1 MSESVYTTPKAHLL
15 PISPPYLKKC
25 PLLPSD
31 LVLKIAFYDTV
42 VIKTEV
48 DACGL
53 QMHKQTKMKPWNCVN
68 FVKPEKVLHW
78 VNFISHHSYC
88 KNTILQF
95 KNKSHLMLL
104 GLGTSVSYS
113 WPFSGKLS
121 RSPLPKKKCSK
132 KLILNRKK
140 MLIT

>member
-53 QMHKQTKMKPWNCVN
+53 QMHKQTKMKP
-68 FVKPEKVLHW
+68 
-78 VNFISHHSYC
+78 
-88 KNTILQF
+88 
-95 KNKSHLMLL
+95 
-104 GLGTSVSYS
+104 
-113 WPFSGKLS
+113 
-121 RSPLPKKKCSK
+121 
-132 KLILNRKK
+132 
-140 MLIT
+140 